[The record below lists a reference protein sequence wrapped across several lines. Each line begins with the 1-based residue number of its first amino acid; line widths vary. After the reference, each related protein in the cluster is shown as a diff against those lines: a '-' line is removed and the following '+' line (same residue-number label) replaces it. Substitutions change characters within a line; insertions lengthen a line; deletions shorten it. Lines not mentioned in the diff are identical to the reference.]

1 MNRFKKGIMKQERC
15 GVLFPNQERYRVSFP
30 ILKAKVMIDS
40 GSLPQY
46 IIPANTAKYNY
57 GLTEKKDI
65 FLLSSPF
72 FLFVGDFRCLA
83 FQLGNLKVINLAGI
97 ESENSYFLFVLDT
110 QTIFY
115 SYLNFM

>member
-1 MNRFKKGIMKQERC
+1 MNQERC
-15 GVLFPNQERYRVSFP
+15 GVSFPN
-30 ILKAKVMIDS
+30 LKAKVMIDS

-46 IIPANTAKYNY
+46 IIPASTAKYNY
-57 GLTEKKDI
+57 GLTDKKDI
-65 FLLSSPF
+65 FLLSPF

-110 QTIFY
+110 QTIFC